1 MERTNIAP
9 PKINYVQ
16 MANAKPSERVELTLK
31 ESLAVMNDCRARFW
45 SQVVIPVIIAEEEFL
60 KVWDICEERKEI
72 RFKRGSWLKGT
83 NGSFEKFRE
92 WLKKGDQHTK
102 VLIDDYAI
110 QVSKRIKRQ
119 VRSLYATFRCYFEKH
134 GQKDLD
140 FKAQVQVSLTF
151 ITLACELFDGFFDI
165 YKEKFGIDLR
175 KDYLP
180 ARIID
185 ADVQFSR
192 FADDVI
198 QPARNDLHPC
208 KNYSSIMAYEELCEI
223 LMSEK
228 MLDKAGLEALKLNGE
243 NDFLN
248 KVEREYMGYEK
259 LKDRFKVSLDKQNKP

>member
-45 SQVVIPVIIAEEEFL
+45 SQVVIPVLIAEKEFL
-60 KVWDICEERKEI
+60 AVWDICEERKEI

-92 WLKKGDQHTK
+92 WLGKGDQHMK

-110 QVSKRIKRQ
+110 QVAKRVKREI
-119 VRSLYATFRCYFEKH
+119 RSLYVTFRRYFEEH
-134 GQKDLD
+134 GQTDLD
-140 FKAQVQVSLTF
+140 FKAQVQLSLTL
-151 ITLACELFDGFFDI
+151 ITLARELFDGYFDI
-165 YKEKFGIDLR
+165 YQEKFGIDLR

-185 ADVQFSR
+185 ADLQFTR
-192 FADDVI
+192 FADDVV

-208 KNYSSIMAYEELCEI
+208 KNWACIQAYEELCEK
-223 LMSEK
+223 LMSER
-228 MLDKAGLEALKLNGE
+228 MLDKAGLEALKLNNE
-243 NDFLN
+243 DEFLN
-248 KVEREYMGYEK
+248 KIERENMGYEK
-259 LKDRFKVSLDKQNKP
+259 LKDRFKVSLEKQNNP